1 MGSLVLLDLMGGVAL
16 LLWGLHMVHSGI
28 LRAFG
33 PNLRHLLGRALGNRL
48 TAFSAGLGLTAL
60 LQSSTATAL
69 ITSSFTSEG
78 LVSLVPALAIMLGAN
93 VGTTLIVQVLSF
105 NIAAVAPVL
114 FIVGLVAFRSG
125 PRSRIKDVGRVFI
138 GLGLMLLAL
147 HILLNTLAPAE
158 NAPGVRV
165 FMNAIT
171 GDPIL
176 CILFAAVITWLV
188 HSSVAS
194 VLLVMSLAYAHFITP
209 PAALALVLGAN
220 LGSAINP
227 LVEGARR
234 DNPAS
239 YRLPLGNL
247 INRVAGILLVAPF
260 LGPIAELL
268 QSWQPDL
275 AKATALFHIAFN
287 VATAVAFIG
296 LLDGLAAI
304 LKKLLPERVREA
316 DPSGPRYLDESA
328 LETPSLALADA
339 ARETLH
345 MGDHVEIMLRKVMAA
360 MMTNDRALVDQVTQ
374 MDNSVDSLD
383 EAIKLYVTKL
393 TRGSLDEREGQR
405 AMEIVSFAIN
415 LEHIGD
421 IIDKNLSEL
430 ATKKIKRRFQ
440 FSAEGAEELSAFH
453 KRTMDS
459 LRIAFGVFMSGDVN
473 EARKLLAEKSA
484 LRNAELA
491 ATERHLDRLR
501 EGRPETIE
509 TTSLHLDVLRDLRRI
524 HSHICSV
531 AIPCSMPPA
540 NSPPIAAPRRFWPHC
555 RRRCTAADKST
566 IQRLRCAAAV
576 LHDQHDVSDVDDRR
590 HRLAEDDHRLTLG
603 DAVDQRHQPA
613 SHREEPERHRH
624 HALSG
629 ALARNPLHQETGG
642 EQQLRDQPEGQPE
655 IELGDEYVVEIVA
668 KRLAVLNQHQIT
680 SVAMG
685 VGFLRRISH
694 HTPARSMIPI
704 HSRSKKP

>member
-33 PNLRHLLGRALGNRL
+33 PDLRLLLAKALRNRF
-48 TAFSAGLGLTAL
+48 TAFGAGLGLTAL

-93 VGTTLIVQVLSF
+93 VGTTLIVQILSF

-114 FIVGLVAFRSG
+114 FIIGLVAFRSG

-147 HILLNTLAPAE
+147 HILLDSLTPAE
-158 NAPGVRV
+158 NAPGARI

-171 GDPIL
+171 GDPVL
-176 CILFAAVITWLV
+176 CILIGAVVTWVV

-194 VLLVMSLAYAHFITP
+194 VLLIMSLAYAHFVSP
-209 PAALALVLGAN
+209 FAALALVLGAN

-227 LVEGARR
+227 IFEGARR

-247 INRVAGILLVAPF
+247 VNRLAGILLVAPF
-260 LGPIAELL
+260 LQPIADLL
-268 QSWQPDL
+268 ISWQPDV

-287 VATAVAFIG
+287 VVTALLFIG
-296 LLDGLAAI
+296 LLDGMARL
-304 LKKLLPERVREA
+304 LKALLPERA
-316 DPSGPRYLDESA
+316 KATDPLGPRYLDESA
-328 LETPSLALADA
+328 LETPALALADA

-345 MGDHVEIMLRKVMAA
+345 MGDHVEVMLRKVMLA
-360 MMTNDRALVDQVTQ
+360 MMTNDRMLVDEVSR
-374 MDNSVDSLD
+374 MDNSVDNLD
-383 EAIKLYVTKL
+383 GAIKLYVTKL

-405 AMEIVSFAIN
+405 AMEIISFAIN
-415 LEHIGD
+415 LEHMGD

-430 ATKKIKRRFQ
+430 AMKKIKRRFQ
-440 FSAEGAEELSAFH
+440 FSLEGAEELSAFH

-473 EARKLLAEKSA
+473 EARKLLAEKAA

-509 TTSLHLDVLRDLRRI
+509 TTSLHLDVLRDLRPI

-531 AIPCSMPPA
+531 AYPVLD
-540 NSPPIAAPRRFWPHC
+540 AA
-555 RRRCTAADKST
+555 
-566 IQRLRCAAAV
+566 
-576 LHDQHDVSDVDDRR
+576 
-590 HRLAEDDHRLTLG
+590 
-603 DAVDQRHQPA
+603 
-613 SHREEPERHRH
+613 
-624 HALSG
+624 
-629 ALARNPLHQETGG
+629 G
-642 EQQLRDQPEGQPE
+642 EL
-655 IELGDEYVVEIVA
+655 
-668 KRLAVLNQHQIT
+668 
-680 SVAMG
+680 
-685 VGFLRRISH
+685 
-694 HTPARSMIPI
+694 PARQSAEGELIRPPEAVAYP
-704 HSRSKKP
+704 STQ

>member
-16 LLWGLHMVHSGI
+16 LLWGLHMVRSGI

-33 PNLRHLLGRALGNRL
+33 PDLRSLLARALKNRFA
-48 TAFSAGLGLTAL
+48 AFAAGIGLTAL

-69 ITSSFTSEG
+69 IASSFTADG

-114 FIVGLVAFRSG
+114 FVIGLVAFRSG
-125 PRSRIKDVGRVFI
+125 ARSWIKDVGRVSI

-147 HILLNTLAPAE
+147 HILLDTLAPAE
-158 NAPGVRV
+158 NAPGMRV
-165 FMNAIT
+165 LVSAIT
-171 GDPIL
+171 GDPVL
-176 CILFAAVITWLV
+176 CIFIGAVVTWAV

-194 VLLVMSLAYAHFITP
+194 VLLVMSLAYAHFISP
-209 PAALALVLGAN
+209 LAALALVLGAN

-227 LVEGARR
+227 VFEGAKR

-247 INRVAGILLVAPF
+247 ANRLIGVLLVLPF
-260 LGPIAELL
+260 LRPLAGLL
-268 QSWQPDL
+268 QGWQPDL
-275 AKATALFHIAFN
+275 AKMTAEFHTLFNIATAII
-287 VATAVAFIG
+287 FIG
-296 LLDGLAAI
+296 LLDNMAAL
-304 LKKLLPERVREA
+304 LKKLLPNRVQET
-316 DPSGPRYLDESA
+316 DPSRPRYLDESA

-345 MGDHVEIMLRKVMAA
+345 MGDLVEIMLRKVMAA
-360 MMTNDRALVDQVTQ
+360 MMTNDRTLVDQVSR
-374 MDNSVDSLD
+374 MDNSVDNLD

-393 TRGSLDEREGQR
+393 TRGSLDEHEGHR
-405 AMEIVSFAIN
+405 AMEIISFTIN

-440 FSAEGAEELSAFH
+440 FSPEGAEELSAFH

-473 EARKLLAEKSA
+473 EARKLLVEKTH
-484 LRNAELA
+484 LRNTEIA

-531 AIPCSMPPA
+531 AYPVLDAAGELPA
-540 NSPPIAAPRRFWPHC
+540 LQN
-555 RRRCTAADKST
+555 
-566 IQRLRCAAAV
+566 
-576 LHDQHDVSDVDDRR
+576 
-590 HRLAEDDHRLTLG
+590 AERDL
-603 DAVDQRHQPA
+603 P
-613 SHREEPERHRH
+613 
-624 HALSG
+624 
-629 ALARNPLHQETGG
+629 ALANGFSGKAETG
-642 EQQLRDQPEGQPE
+642 
-655 IELGDEYVVEIVA
+655 
-668 KRLAVLNQHQIT
+668 LN
-680 SVAMG
+680 
-685 VGFLRRISH
+685 
-694 HTPARSMIPI
+694 
-704 HSRSKKP
+704 